1 MPPEIIAVEI
11 IERMKKN
18 LGIPWKDPS
27 VDIFYAG
34 KPDTVV
40 TGVATTWTPS
50 LDVLRRAIAAK
61 KNMIVTRESPYWLH
75 ETATPEFSGAGAPF
89 SRAQM
94 ASDPTY
100 GFKQD
105 FIAKNNIVIF
115 RFFDNWNA
123 RKLNGQLN
131 ALMTALAW
139 DKYRNGDV
147 DSSSHAYFEL
157 PASSLEQLTNTIR
170 SQLKVRAMRVLG
182 DPQASV
188 RRIALTHGFLLVPGL
203 QEVLAGMDVDV
214 VVTGEPVEWE
224 AFPYYED
231 WINAGKGKGMI
242 LLGSEVSEE
251 PGSGEVAVWMKSFI
265 SEVPVDWLPA
275 GEPFWAA
282 NSSPSNGLQSGAA

>member
-1 MPPEIIAVEI
+1 MPPEITAEEI
-11 IERMKKN
+11 VKRMKN
-18 LGIPWKDPS
+18 NVGVPWKDPS
-27 VDIFYAG
+27 VDIFYSG
-34 KPDTVV
+34 KPDNVV

-61 KNMIVTRESPYWLH
+61 KNMIITRESPYWLH

-100 GFKQD
+100 EFKQD
-105 FIAKNNIVIF
+105 FIAKNNVVIF

-123 RKLNGQLN
+123 RKLDGQSR
-131 ALMTALAW
+131 ALMGALAW
-139 DKYRNGDV
+139 DKYRTGAV

-157 PASSLEQLTNTIR
+157 PASSLEQLTTSIR
-170 SQLKVRAMRVLG
+170 RQLKVRAMRVLG

-224 AFPYYED
+224 ALPYYED
-231 WINAGKGKGMI
+231 WINASKGKAMI
-242 LLGSEVSEE
+242 ILGSEVSEE
-251 PGSGEVAVWMKSFI
+251 PGSGEVAAWMKSFLP
-265 SEVPVDWLPA
+265 EVPVDWLPV

-282 NSSPSNGLQSGAA
+282 NSSPANALQGGAA